1 MADLIARAMAQRAVG
16 DVVQY
21 ENYDDELV
29 EIDTGTGNGVSTE
42 IVRIK
47 VLTQTEYD
55 ALPSSKNSD
64 NILYM
69 IRR

>member
-1 MADLIARAMAQRAVG
+1 MTDVIARAMAQRAVG

-21 ENYDDELV
+21 ENYSNELV
-29 EIDTGTGNGVSTE
+29 EIDTATGYGVSTE

-47 VLTQTEYD
+47 VLTQAEYD